1 MKEVML
7 NMKNLFETGI
17 RSGFGKKTG
26 KNDKT
31 PAKKIVHNKRGFTLV
46 EILVVIVI
54 IGLLFAIFVPRI
66 DFASNSARET
76 GVKSDFRAF
85 MLATE
90 QVMRENAGLAFVTN
104 AAADTS
110 TTNTNTSKVI
120 EKLNLYLDPALQL
133 SVASG
138 TNKALSMQLDPW
150 HQSYQMV
157 TNAKKG
163 TNNGKILFE
172 CGGKDNSIDGENDFI
187 LLTTYT
193 DGAIKSATNG
203 FSSNI
208 GEIENVPASGTQA
221 NTKLDGTGSMTVK

>member
-1 MKEVML
+1 
-7 NMKNLFETGI
+7 MKNL
-17 RSGFGKKTG
+17 SLLKKR
-26 KNDKT
+26 
-31 PAKKIVHNKRGFTLV
+31 KKGFTLV

-90 QVMRENAGLAFVTN
+90 QTMRENAGLGFVTG
-104 AAADTS
+104 ATADS
-110 TTNTNTSKVI
+110 ATTNTNTTAVI
-120 EKLNLYLDPALQL
+120 GKLNQYLDPALQL

-138 TNKALSMQLDPW
+138 TNKALSAQLDPW
-150 HQSYQMV
+150 NKQYQMV

-163 TNNGKILFE
+163 ANNCKILFE
-172 CGGKDNSIDGENDFI
+172 CGGKDSAIDGNNDFI

-193 DGAIKSATNG
+193 DGTIKSATNG

-208 GEIENVPASGTQA
+208 GAITNVPAAGTQA
-221 NTKLDGTGSMTVK
+221 NTKLDGTGSMIIN

>member
-1 MKEVML
+1 
-7 NMKNLFETGI
+7 
-17 RSGFGKKTG
+17 
-26 KNDKT
+26 
-31 PAKKIVHNKRGFTLV
+31 
-46 EILVVIVI
+46 
-54 IGLLFAIFVPRI
+54 
-66 DFASNSARET
+66 
-76 GVKSDFRAF
+76 

-90 QVMRENAGLAFVTN
+90 QVMRENAGLAFATN
-104 AAADTS
+104 AATDTS

-150 HQSYQMV
+150 HQPYQMV